1 MIQQMEAFVEYNKK
15 ITIDDFKKLNYTR
28 LNQYYEKSHHLCKI
42 IIQDIGISDFYEQET
57 SFVNSFFI
65 NMWDVFERF
74 FFKLVKENYPLPSEE
89 QVSKRAWISTLGYP
103 KGNEPDV
110 LIYEKNGKDV
120 KYILDTKYKDT
131 FKEDANPD
139 IKGEDIRQLLD
150 YMTYLGKNEAYLIY
164 PKTSK
169 SRPDEYKAEN
179 RDFTV
184 KTRYIDIDK
193 AVDLLSIQDE
203 KVRREE
209 IQKLLQEIIN

>member
-1 MIQQMEAFVEYNKK
+1 MNNKDIVFDIIKRSKKHLTAYEILDKFQKFKK
-15 ITIDDFKKLNYTR
+15 I
-28 LNQYYEKSHHLCKI
+28 Q
-42 IIQDIGISDFYEQET
+42 
-57 SFVNSFFI
+57 
-65 NMWDVFERF
+65 
-74 FFKLVKENYPLPSEE
+74 
-89 QVSKRAWISTLGYP
+89 
-103 KGNEPDV
+103 PDV

-131 FKEDANPD
+131 FKEDASPD

-193 AVDLLSIQDE
+193 ALDLLSIQDE

-209 IQKLLQEIIN
+209 IQKLLREIIN